1 MVVSRRGL
9 AATSAM
15 LLLTVACSANR
26 PPKAGPPPV
35 PTPESG
41 SYGRDLAQATAPE
54 ASPAPDA
61 AAQPA
66 AQPAQKADSAQ
77 AADATL
83 DEPGARELEPG
94 DETDDDAADD
104 QAPAAE
110 AETDPETLL
119 HDSMDAYESAEVFWG
134 QGAFDDA
141 FAALDQAY
149 ELMAQV
155 GPNGDAVL
163 GQEKENLRNLISR
176 RIIEIYASRQTA
188 VGNPDRSIPLQI
200 NDDVKREIASF
211 QGPER
216 DFFLG
221 AYRRSGLYRPMIV
234 GQLQEAGL
242 PEQLSWLPLVES
254 GFKTRA
260 LSRARALGLWQFIA
274 STGYR
279 YGLDRSSWIDERMDP
294 EKATK
299 AALTYLTALHNLFGD
314 WLTALAAY
322 NCGERAVLH
331 QIHNQTVSYFD
342 QFWDLYA
349 RLPRETRRYVPRFL
363 AVLAI
368 LQNPDKYGFD
378 LPDPLPAVRYDTV
391 EVSRATRLETL
402 DKALSLDPGTL
413 IQLNPELRRNASPD
427 APYELKVPLGTGP
440 ELLASLPDIPKW
452 TPPSLSYGVH
462 RVRRGETLSGIASR
476 YRTSVHE
483 LMALNHL
490 RSANRLWPGQQL
502 QVPGGGHRSRAS
514 FTPGS
519 EVHHRVRGGD
529 SLWLLA
535 SRYGTTVERIRRDN
549 GLGGNLLHPGQ
560 ALTIHPGSSGRGGV
574 YVVRKGDTLA
584 AIAHDQGVS
593 LGRLLA
599 ANRLSRASTIYP
611 GQQLTIPD

>member
-1 MVVSRRGL
+1 MRALAL
-9 AATSAM
+9 AATSGA
-15 LLLTVACSANR
+15 LLLILACSGHR
-26 PPKAGPPPV
+26 PAA
-35 PTPESG
+35 TE
-41 SYGRDLAQATAPE
+41 ATAPE
-54 ASPAPDA
+54 APPGTYGRELA
-61 AAQPA
+61 AAVAPPAEAQTGSTPA
-66 AQPAQKADSAQ
+66 AEAAAEAD
-77 AADATL
+77 L
-83 DEPGARELEPG
+83 DEPGAQELQPG
-94 DETDDDAADD
+94 DEADDESVDAEAAD
-104 QAPAAE
+104 
-110 AETDPETLL
+110 DPETLL
-119 HDSMDAYESAEVFWG
+119 HNAMDAYESAEVFWG

-149 ELMAQV
+149 ELMADVPQE
-155 GPNGDAVL
+155 GDAVL

-176 RIIEIYASRQTA
+176 RILEIYASRQTA
-188 VGNPDRSIPLQI
+188 VGNPDRSIPLEM

-216 DFFLG
+216 EFFLES
-221 AYRRSGLYRPMIV
+221 YRRSGLYRPMIV
-234 GQLQEAGL
+234 AQLQEAGL

-254 GFKTRA
+254 GFKDRA

-294 EKATK
+294 EKSTK

-368 LQNPDKYGFD
+368 LQDPESYGFE
-378 LPDPLPAVRYDTV
+378 LPEPVAPVEYDTV
-391 EVSRATRLETL
+391 EIARAARLETL
-402 DKALSLDPGTL
+402 DQALSLDPGTL
-413 IQLNPELRRNASPD
+413 TKLNPELRRNASPD
-427 APYELKVPLGTGP
+427 APYELKVPPGTGP
-440 ELLASLPDIPKW
+440 VLVASLPDIPAW
-452 TPPSLSYGVH
+452 DPPSVSFGVH

-476 YRTSVHE
+476 YDTNVHE

-490 RSANRLWPGQQL
+490 HSANRLWPGQQL
-502 QVPGGGHRSRAS
+502 QVPGGGGSGGSSVSRA
-514 FTPGS
+514 T
-519 EVHHRVRGGD
+519 EVHHRVTTGD

-535 SRYGTTVERIRRDN
+535 SRYGTTVDRIRRDN
-549 GLGGNLLHPGQ
+549 GLSGSVLHPGQ
-560 ALTIHPGSSGRGGV
+560 VLTIHAGSSGRGGT

-584 AIAHDQGVS
+584 GIAHDQGVS
-593 LGRLLA
+593 LGSLLA
-599 ANRLSRASTIYP
+599 ANRLSRASTIFP

>member
-1 MVVSRRGL
+1 MVVSTRRL
-9 AATSAM
+9 AASGRGWTLLTGA
-15 LLLTVACSANR
+15 LLLTVACSGHR
-26 PPKAGPPPV
+26 PPAAAAGSSPEGGTVAGGPEAAAASAPAV
-35 PTPESG
+35 AATPE
-41 SYGRDLAQATAPE
+41 P
-54 ASPAPDA
+54 
-61 AAQPA
+61 
-66 AQPAQKADSAQ
+66 
-77 AADATL
+77 AADATQAAEAPL

-94 DETDDDAADD
+94 DEADDASEPEA
-104 QAPAAE
+104 APADE
-110 AETDPETLL
+110 ASDPETLL
-119 HDSMDAYESAEVFWG
+119 HNAMEAYQSAEVFRE
-134 QGAFDDA
+134 QGAFEDA

-155 GPNGDAVL
+155 EAGGDAVL

-188 VGNPDRSIPLQI
+188 VGNPDRAIPLEI
-200 NDDVKREIASF
+200 NDDVKREIESF

-216 DFFLG
+216 AFFLE

-234 GQLQEAGL
+234 AQLQEAGL

-254 GFKTRA
+254 GFKDRA

-294 EKATK
+294 ERSTK

-368 LQNPDKYGFD
+368 LQDPASYGFD
-378 LPDPLPAVRYDTV
+378 LPEPSPPVEYDTV
-391 EVSRATRLETL
+391 EISRAARLETL

-413 IQLNPELRRNASPD
+413 TRLNPELRRNASPD
-427 APYELKVPLGTGP
+427 APYELKVPPGTGP
-440 ELLASLPDIPKW
+440 ELLASLPDIPEW
-452 TPPSLSYGVH
+452 DPPTTSYGVH

-476 YRTSVHE
+476 YGTSVHS
-483 LMALNHL
+483 LMALNRL
-490 RSANRLWPGQQL
+490 RSANRLWPGQRL
-502 QVPGGGHRSRAS
+502 QVPGGGRAAYG
-514 FTPGS
+514 PAA
-519 EVHHRVRGGD
+519 EVHHRVRTGD

-535 SRYGTTVERIRRDN
+535 SRYGTTVDRIRRDN
-549 GLGGNLLHPGQ
+549 DLAGDVLHPGQ
-560 ALTIHPGSSGRGGV
+560 VLTIQSGSSGRGGT

-584 AIAHDQGVS
+584 GIAHDQGVP
-593 LGRLLA
+593 LGRLLT

-611 GQQLTIPD
+611 GQELTIPD